1 MKIINAF
8 SHALILMLL
17 PIARRIG
24 LLFVFALLNATAV
37 ANEPTSNAVPWQEL
51 GDSIF
56 QTLNTSNG
64 LPHSFVTALVQDKR
78 GFIWIGTQG
87 GLARW
92 DGYRFRHFDPIPN
105 DESSVPDSAILSLH
119 IDIRGRLWVGT
130 NSGGLAR
137 YDDVLDRFIRIPVGV
152 TGTSHPAIA
161 SILDDGKDGL
171 WIGSRG
177 GLDHLQFKDDAVTHE
192 SKSGMDTR
200 GLISSEVRSLV
211 RDCQGVLWVGTGKGL
226 FIKDEKSDSYI
237 PVTLP
242 GKDKAAPKIL
252 SLSKGSDCKVWVGTL
267 GQGAFVA
274 ERTANSTITAYSSML
289 IKAVQETGNTPH
301 VISKEDINFIQE
313 INPGKVWLG
322 TLGQGIVV
330 VDVATMT
337 TRREQHKDDLPYSLA
352 DNTASAI
359 LRDTAGTV
367 WIGTQRGISR
377 TNGQQTAIQTIFGG
391 ASSNFKIR
399 DTDVTSVLPL
409 RNGEIW
415 LGLRTNGVNIVSPVT
430 GKITWIKSSEEN
442 PAVSL
447 PKVAIN
453 AMVQAS
459 DNEIYLAS
467 ARGLYI
473 VNTKDL
479 SEKKIQLVSTAP
491 RQPAESVTALMKDD
505 RQLWMGGTD
514 GLWTFD
520 LDQSVT
526 RLTRRV
532 PGTEALNN
540 DIIVLLEKDADK
552 GVWIGTRH
560 HGFYRYD
567 KHMQKIEHIWPTGKS
582 VANSSAYVSS
592 VHADTR
598 GRLWVSTLGDGIILF
613 NRSRVASSTE
623 KFPDQV
629 RLTTKDGLP
638 NAIVD
643 KIFEDAKGQIW
654 VSTDKGL
661 AVINPDTLKI
671 QPVRLADGGAI
682 QIHWLNSGAKTAEGD
697 LLFGGADGLTIVKPE
712 LFQSWNYRASLAISN
727 LQVGGKN
734 QLSGLR
740 FTGPDTQ
747 ELKISPDENNFSLE
761 FAALDFSAPE
771 YNRYAYFL
779 ENYDKDWIEVDAS
792 RRLVSYSNLPPGR
805 YHLKLRVSNRNGIW
819 TEPALDIPVL
829 VLPSWRQ
836 TWWFTVL
843 QVLLVIA
850 ILYFLVQL
858 RTRYLRNAQ
867 MVLDTKV
874 KEGTAALRQKQLE
887 LMDINKNL
895 IHTNVALNR
904 ANTELGLSLE
914 SFRHLSEIGVEITHD
929 PNIELVYEALHT
941 HISRLL
947 DAPEILIYRAT
958 KEGDELEL
966 VFPTRSKT
974 VSGERK
980 IPVVSSESQLAKV
993 ARERKELLLKP
1004 ATDDGDDNDALQ
1016 LNPRISALIA
1026 PLLIGSKLLG
1036 LIHIKFPETKVFDE
1050 RRKLVFR
1057 ALCSYGA
1064 IAIENLEASQ
1074 QLDTTREALDR
1085 TQVHMINQAKVA
1097 SIGTLTAGLSHEI
1110 NNPVNFIYVGSQ
1122 NLRLHLIQFNDFLT
1136 NLLDEDTDAEIANI
1150 FQQHLNYSVES
1161 LDTIL
1166 GGARQIRDL
1175 VLNLRTFSRLDDAD
1189 MKETGIAE
1197 GLLSTVNLVRVQYGD
1212 VIEIVSQ
1219 LDANPVL
1226 KCWPARLNQVFMNL
1240 LINAC
1245 QAILARPENQ
1255 HKLKPG
1261 SLIIR
1266 TAIINEVLAV
1276 EVEDNGIGMSHES
1289 QQRLFDPLYTT
1300 KTAGEGMGMGL
1311 TIVRD
1316 IIEQHGGSIHV
1327 RSIVGEGTC
1336 FTLYLPLQFERP
1348 RL

>member
-1 MKIINAF
+1 
-8 SHALILMLL
+8 
-17 PIARRIG
+17 
-24 LLFVFALLNATAV
+24 
-37 ANEPTSNAVPWQEL
+37 
-51 GDSIF
+51 
-56 QTLNTSNG
+56 
-64 LPHSFVTALVQDKR
+64 
-78 GFIWIGTQG
+78 
-87 GLARW
+87 
-92 DGYRFRHFDPIPN
+92 
-105 DESSVPDSAILSLH
+105 
-119 IDIRGRLWVGT
+119 
-130 NSGGLAR
+130 
-137 YDDVLDRFIRIPVGV
+137 
-152 TGTSHPAIA
+152 
-161 SILDDGKDGL
+161 
-171 WIGSRG
+171 
-177 GLDHLQFKDDAVTHE
+177 
-192 SKSGMDTR
+192 
-200 GLISSEVRSLV
+200 
-211 RDCQGVLWVGTGKGL
+211 
-226 FIKDEKSDSYI
+226 
-237 PVTLP
+237 
-242 GKDKAAPKIL
+242 
-252 SLSKGSDCKVWVGTL
+252 
-267 GQGAFVA
+267 
-274 ERTANSTITAYSSML
+274 ML

-337 TRREQHKDDLPYSLA
+337 THREQHKDDLPYSLA

-377 TNGQQTAIQTIFGG
+377 TSGQQSPIQTMFGG
-391 ASSNFKIR
+391 TSSNFKIR
-399 DTDVTSVLPL
+399 DTDVTSVLQL
-409 RNGEIW
+409 KNGEVW
-415 LGLRTNGVNIVSPVT
+415 LGLRTNGLNIISPVT
-430 GKITWIKSSEEN
+430 GNITWIKSSEEN
-442 PAVSL
+442 PVVSL

-453 AMVQAS
+453 AMVQTT

-473 VNTKDL
+473 ANTKNA
-479 SEKKIQLVSTAP
+479 SQKKIHLVATAP
-491 RQPAESVTALMKDD
+491 RQPAEPVTALMKDD

-520 LDQSVT
+520 LDQADTSLT
-526 RLTRRV
+526 SRL

-540 DIIVLLEKDADK
+540 DIIVLLERDDDK

-567 KHMQKIEHIWPTGKS
+567 KRTQKIEHIWPTSNS

-613 NRSRVASSTE
+613 KRSHDGSSTGMLA
-623 KFPDQV
+623 DQV
-629 RLTTKDGLP
+629 RLTTQDGLP

-671 QPVRLADGGAI
+671 QPIRLADGGAI
-682 QIHWLNSGAKTAEGD
+682 QIHWLNSGAKTAQGD

-712 LFQSWNYRASLAISN
+712 LFQSWSYRAPLAITN
-727 LQVGGKN
+727 LHVGGKI
-734 QLSGLR
+734 QPSALR
-740 FTGPDTQ
+740 FMGQDAQ
-747 ELKISPDENNFSLE
+747 ELKINPDDNNFSLE

-779 ENYDKDWIEVDAS
+779 ENYDKDWIEIDAS
-792 RRLVSYSNLPPGR
+792 RRLVSYSNLPPGQ
-805 YHLKLRVSNRNGIW
+805 YHLKLRVSNRNGLW
-819 TEPALDIPVL
+819 TEPALIIPVL

-836 TWWFTVL
+836 TWWFTIL
-843 QVLLVIA
+843 QVLLVIV

-867 MVLDTKV
+867 TVLDAKV

-887 LMDINKNL
+887 LLDINKDL

-904 ANTELGLSLE
+904 ANTELALSLE
-914 SFRHLSEIGVEITHD
+914 SFRHLSEIGVDITHD
-929 PNIELVYEALHT
+929 LDIELMYEALHT

-947 DAPEILIYRAT
+947 DAPEILIYRVVQ
-958 KEGDELEL
+958 EGTELEL
-966 VFPTRSKT
+966 VFPAKSRT

-980 IPVVSSESQLAKV
+980 ISLASSDSQLARV
-993 ARERKELLLKP
+993 ARERKELLVK
-1004 ATDDGDDNDALQ
+1004 TGVDDGDDNDVLQ
-1016 LNPRISALIA
+1016 LNPKIAALIA

-1036 LIHIKFPETKVFDE
+1036 LVHVKFPETKVFDE
-1050 RRKLVFR
+1050 RRRLVFR

-1064 IAIENLEASQ
+1064 IAIENIEASQ
-1074 QLDTTREALDR
+1074 QLDTTRETLGR

-1122 NLRLHLIQFNDFLT
+1122 NLRLHLIQFNDFLI
-1136 NLLDEDTDAEIANI
+1136 NLLDEDTDPEIATI

-1197 GLLSTVNLVRVQYGD
+1197 GILSTIKLVRVQYGD
-1212 VIEIVSQ
+1212 AIEIISQ

-1226 KCWPARLNQVFMNL
+1226 KCWPSRLNQVFMNL

-1245 QAILARPENQ
+1245 QAILARPE
-1255 HKLKPG
+1255 KLHTQKPG
-1261 SLIIR
+1261 SLTIR
-1266 TAIINEVLAV
+1266 TAIIKEVLAI
-1276 EVEDNGIGMSHES
+1276 EFEDNGIGMSHES

-1316 IIEQHGGSIHV
+1316 IVEQHGGSIQV

-1336 FTLYLPLQFERP
+1336 FTLYLPLNFERS
-1348 RL
+1348 RS